1 MKGKMKQLTECTKL
15 QQLTSNAQEATTSS
29 QYASLNT
36 PNFCKACS
44 LAKTGSRPSYAKD
57 TKQNIP
63 FLQHIQGDICGPIH
77 PKCGPFKYFTVLVD
91 ASTRWTHVALLST
104 RNAAFSK
111 LLAQIIRLRA
121 HHPDYPIKSIRLDNA
136 GEFTSQAF
144 YDYCMSIGIDVEH
157 PVPHVHTQN
166 GLAEATIKRIQMI
179 ARALVMRTNLPT
191 SAWGYAIL
199 HAALLIRFRPTASQ
213 PFSAYQL
220 VTGYEPDISHLRIF
234 GCAVYVPIAPPQRTK
249 MGPQRRLRGDRKKDF
264 PRERQELSWNV
275 PTLSHFDPRT
285 SQCESEVKRILNLQ
299 NVADSIPDAFT
310 DIAKVTRSHIPAA
323 NVPARLEVPKQG
335 HNTVGKSVATTHSG
349 SVVEA
354 VAPKRKRGRPLGS
367 VDTRPRK
374 KKESTAQSDPFIIN
388 TENPS
393 HEIVSDYSYVHESLL
408 EDTPKS
414 ILIPE
419 NKEISMN
426 YENAHELMERS
437 SILIDDIFA
446 YTVAHEIIEHDD
458 IEPRSVEECQQRADW
473 PKWKE
478 AIQAE
483 LDSLAKRQL
492 EKYKTGSFSDRE
504 VKVLAPPR
512 LIFEKV
518 PTFYQLSA
526 AKMKFSAAKLAFALT
541 RRFQN
546 LPKIEGIGFLS
557 VSRRERLLV
566 TANLLEPFEEP
577 EREFRKRNKKT
588 RANKVRPRALIFEM
602 GEEAPMWTARRAAP
616 TVPTNP
622 IMKPNL
628 NKEIPGKLL
637 HMIKDLTFDGKND
650 SNPIVHLE
658 NFVDIC
664 DLFKTEEGRDD
675 AIRLRVFPLTLVG
688 EARAWLRSL
697 EPSSITTWEG
707 LRSNFLSRF
716 FPPSKIDKLKA
727 DIRSFQQDDGET
739 ISEAWERFKHLL
751 NSCPSH
757 GLTKSEQVQTFY
769 SGLAYSSRATLDS
782 SAGGVFMYKTPTE
795 GYKLLEDMLIHN
807 IDWRTDKR
815 LQIPRMAGK
824 ISTDFDPSDEIVAV
838 KNQQV
843 GRIAQTLAERT
854 QGELPTQT
862 QVNPKV
868 ENAKPMLMMAGTKS
882 KKAWTD
888 IYNKKY
894 VDSDSES
901 EPDYATD
908 YDSEGFTISFE
919 HLKLNDSDTSS
930 DDENEDEDGKQG
942 GYAEFVIPKKEKK
955 GKEKEKEKPDK
966 EELIYIAPIK
976 HDPGSYSLPISCSKY
991 KGLALIDSGAALNM
1005 MPSCFCRKMGIKKIE
1020 PTDYQYRGVNG
1031 YMTKPLGIAEAVPI
1045 RIGNFV
1051 YYTDFIIANL
1061 PKDTEI
1067 PIILGRAFLH
1077 TAQVNTDMRNQV
1089 TSMGYGENR
1098 LYFDP
1103 NGEPVRHLDEP
1114 YEDPSLTYKKVPNRP
1129 LLPHE
1134 QMGRKKTEDYP
1145 NPIQPKEISTNPGPS
1160 KKEHR
1165 KKRGNHSEG
1174 IEAKIDENRHESEF
1188 FKRWKQKDFANA
1200 KPLVWRREVC
1210 PDQHQRQRTRSS
1222 TSSVPNFR
1230 APGGGHVFTYF
1241 GNDPTLNDQR
1251 REHYRKIVDRLASR
1265 QILVPRRVDWDLLQ
1279 VMGMRNEIRAKLE
1292 KHAYDEE
1299 GSEYFI
1305 CHAWERIFD
1314 FAETLYR
1321 ELILEFVAT
1330 FRFEEEKALDEFYQ
1344 PCMSFRLGGVWHSIS
1359 LVDLA
1364 VALGIYTQAE
1374 VEAPGFVEYM
1384 FASGKRPDD
1393 FDPSLSWAV
1402 LGSGNYGGNLKVK
1415 SLLSSSDRLYHRML
1429 VNAVNARSSS
1439 EEKISTYDLWLLEQL
1454 TTDDKYLNAP
1464 YIVAMQLMKGG
1475 GYREGSRMA
1484 GGQYV
1489 TRLARHYGVLTDDAI
1504 ASMTSLGEMGLI
1516 DMEQLRGMGAA
1527 AVDHLVGGDQFTW
1540 IPYPQTH
1547 EPRRRTRSTQETGEA
1562 SGANED
1568 EQPTDEAGHS
1578 GYEDLSNRLS
1588 EMQLTYGRH
1597 HQHMEYN
1604 TTEALHQANWQ
1615 SGLMNRMASQF
1626 GVAPATPFAASQ
1638 FWPFSDDAPPG
1649 YPTFEDWP
1657 LQDLEVKSTLGASSG
1672 GNHLSPLHLLH
1683 SSFSPPLLLEERKAP
1698 NPRVLAWISLGS
1710 FSLTLAWCRCVSQGV
1725 TSWYQSFS
1733 LSELGNHCSMPR
1745 LKLSELVNATHT
1757 LGRTLGGESN
1767 KICMA
1772 NTRSQT
1778 GAARGPPDQT
1788 ASTADQ
1794 QVRVETVESP
1804 PRLQVLGGGPEHVPR
1819 VNLDDREPVL
1829 TEVTPEMRMFDNV
1842 MKAVN
1847 EAMSKQQESFMK
1859 MLEDRDTS
1867 NRRHETVGENAATAS
1882 GDAEVVVVT
1891 EETRVTGDKE
1901 KEKGKAKG
1909 CSYKNFL
1916 GCKPPEFRG
1925 CTDPVVCLYWL
1936 REMEMAFE
1944 ASECDSSQRVKF
1956 ASHLLKGEALTW
1968 WNLTRSSLTPEVYA
1982 RLSWAEFKKK
1992 MLEKYCSERA
2002 LDKIEDEFRGLKK
2015 GNNPISFYAK
2025 DFMEKLG
2032 MVEHLAPDEKAKI
2045 KAYSRGL
2052 PAEIRSAVR
2061 IARVTTLHEAIEESL
2076 RIEDDITQA
2085 RVEGY
2090 QAGQKRKFEE
2100 AAMSARPSKTFQ
2112 DGKRGGNRVE
2122 AKWCNKCRSKHYGP
2136 CRSDSR

>member
-1 MKGKMKQLTECTKL
+1 
-15 QQLTSNAQEATTSS
+15 
-29 QYASLNT
+29 
-36 PNFCKACS
+36 
-44 LAKTGSRPSYAKD
+44 
-57 TKQNIP
+57 
-63 FLQHIQGDICGPIH
+63 
-77 PKCGPFKYFTVLVD
+77 
-91 ASTRWTHVALLST
+91 
-104 RNAAFSK
+104 
-111 LLAQIIRLRA
+111 
-121 HHPDYPIKSIRLDNA
+121 
-136 GEFTSQAF
+136 
-144 YDYCMSIGIDVEH
+144 
-157 PVPHVHTQN
+157 
-166 GLAEATIKRIQMI
+166 
-179 ARALVMRTNLPT
+179 
-191 SAWGYAIL
+191 
-199 HAALLIRFRPTASQ
+199 
-213 PFSAYQL
+213 
-220 VTGYEPDISHLRIF
+220 
-234 GCAVYVPIAPPQRTK
+234 
-249 MGPQRRLRGDRKKDF
+249 
-264 PRERQELSWNV
+264 
-275 PTLSHFDPRT
+275 
-285 SQCESEVKRILNLQ
+285 
-299 NVADSIPDAFT
+299 
-310 DIAKVTRSHIPAA
+310 
-323 NVPARLEVPKQG
+323 
-335 HNTVGKSVATTHSG
+335 
-349 SVVEA
+349 
-354 VAPKRKRGRPLGS
+354 
-367 VDTRPRK
+367 
-374 KKESTAQSDPFIIN
+374 
-388 TENPS
+388 
-393 HEIVSDYSYVHESLL
+393 
-408 EDTPKS
+408 
-414 ILIPE
+414 
-419 NKEISMN
+419 
-426 YENAHELMERS
+426 
-437 SILIDDIFA
+437 
-446 YTVAHEIIEHDD
+446 
-458 IEPRSVEECQQRADW
+458 
-473 PKWKE
+473 
-478 AIQAE
+478 
-483 LDSLAKRQL
+483 
-492 EKYKTGSFSDRE
+492 
-504 VKVLAPPR
+504 
-512 LIFEKV
+512 
-518 PTFYQLSA
+518 
-526 AKMKFSAAKLAFALT
+526 
-541 RRFQN
+541 
-546 LPKIEGIGFLS
+546 
-557 VSRRERLLV
+557 
-566 TANLLEPFEEP
+566 
-577 EREFRKRNKKT
+577 
-588 RANKVRPRALIFEM
+588 M

-622 IMKPNL
+622 ITKPNL

-675 AIRLRVFPLTLVG
+675 AIRLRVFPLTLAG

-697 EPSSITTWEG
+697 EPGSITTWEG

-824 ISTDFDPSDEIVAV
+824 ISTDFDPSDEIAAV

-843 GRIAQTLAERT
+843 KFERKIDELIKSVHALQVGCEECKGPHLTKDCWTHCSNISREDPRRTSDANPSQSKGGKRKADAHDGRNEVKEGVDRYLQ
-854 QGELPTQT
+854 Q
-862 QVNPKV
+862 
-868 ENAKPMLMMAGTKS
+868 
-882 KKAWTD
+882 
-888 IYNKKY
+888 KY

-919 HLKLNDSDTSS
+919 HLKLNDLDTSS

-1241 GNDPTLNDQR
+1241 RNDPTLNDQR

-1279 VMGMRNEIRAKLE
+1279 VMGMRNEIGAKLE

-1454 TTDDKYLNAP
+1454 TTDEKYSNAP

-1489 TRLARHYGVLTDDAI
+1489 TCLARHYGVLTDDAI

-1578 GYEDLSNRLS
+1578 GYEDLSNRLM

-1649 YPTFEDWP
+1649 YPTFEDWHTAVY
-1657 LQDLEVKSTLGASSG
+1657 DSASEHERRAKSNIVAALKKRK
-1672 GNHLSPLHLLH
+1672 
-1683 SSFSPPLLLEERKAP
+1683 ERK
-1698 NPRVLAWISLGS
+1698 RKDETQRKEKKISKESREKKSEIVRKLEKYKTGS
-1710 FSLTLAWCRCVSQGV
+1710 FSDREVKVLA
-1725 TSWYQSFS
+1725 
-1733 LSELGNHCSMPR
+1733 
-1745 LKLSELVNATHT
+1745 
-1757 LGRTLGGESN
+1757 
-1767 KICMA
+1767 
-1772 NTRSQT
+1772 
-1778 GAARGPPDQT
+1778 
-1788 ASTADQ
+1788 
-1794 QVRVETVESP
+1794 P
-1804 PRLQVLGGGPEHVPR
+1804 PRLIFEKVPAFYQLSAAKMKFSAAKLAFALTRRFQNLPKIEGVGFLSVSRRERLLGE
-1819 VNLDDREPVL
+1819 RE
-1829 TEVTPEMRMFDNV
+1829 
-1842 MKAVN
+1842 
-1847 EAMSKQQESFMK
+1847 
-1859 MLEDRDTS
+1859 
-1867 NRRHETVGENAATAS
+1867 TAS
-1882 GDAEVVVVT
+1882 GP
-1891 EETRVTGDKE
+1891 
-1901 KEKGKAKG
+1901 
-1909 CSYKNFL
+1909 SF
-1916 GCKPPEFRG
+1916 
-1925 CTDPVVCLYWL
+1925 
-1936 REMEMAFE
+1936 
-1944 ASECDSSQRVKF
+1944 
-1956 ASHLLKGEALTW
+1956 
-1968 WNLTRSSLTPEVYA
+1968 
-1982 RLSWAEFKKK
+1982 
-1992 MLEKYCSERA
+1992 KYCSQPSVPYA
-2002 LDKIEDEFRGLKK
+2002 FLDRKIQKK
-2015 GNNPISFYAK
+2015 GQLYQLVSGLEGESSVERGDAAPI
-2025 DFMEKLG
+2025 
-2032 MVEHLAPDEKAKI
+2032 
-2045 KAYSRGL
+2045 
-2052 PAEIRSAVR
+2052 R
-2061 IARVTTLHEAIEESL
+2061 IL
-2076 RIEDDITQA
+2076 D
-2085 RVEGY
+2085 
-2090 QAGQKRKFEE
+2090 
-2100 AAMSARPSKTFQ
+2100 
-2112 DGKRGGNRVE
+2112 
-2122 AKWCNKCRSKHYGP
+2122 
-2136 CRSDSR
+2136 

>member
-1 MKGKMKQLTECTKL
+1 
-15 QQLTSNAQEATTSS
+15 
-29 QYASLNT
+29 
-36 PNFCKACS
+36 
-44 LAKTGSRPSYAKD
+44 
-57 TKQNIP
+57 
-63 FLQHIQGDICGPIH
+63 
-77 PKCGPFKYFTVLVD
+77 
-91 ASTRWTHVALLST
+91 
-104 RNAAFSK
+104 
-111 LLAQIIRLRA
+111 
-121 HHPDYPIKSIRLDNA
+121 
-136 GEFTSQAF
+136 
-144 YDYCMSIGIDVEH
+144 
-157 PVPHVHTQN
+157 
-166 GLAEATIKRIQMI
+166 
-179 ARALVMRTNLPT
+179 
-191 SAWGYAIL
+191 
-199 HAALLIRFRPTASQ
+199 
-213 PFSAYQL
+213 
-220 VTGYEPDISHLRIF
+220 
-234 GCAVYVPIAPPQRTK
+234 
-249 MGPQRRLRGDRKKDF
+249 
-264 PRERQELSWNV
+264 
-275 PTLSHFDPRT
+275 
-285 SQCESEVKRILNLQ
+285 
-299 NVADSIPDAFT
+299 
-310 DIAKVTRSHIPAA
+310 
-323 NVPARLEVPKQG
+323 
-335 HNTVGKSVATTHSG
+335 
-349 SVVEA
+349 
-354 VAPKRKRGRPLGS
+354 
-367 VDTRPRK
+367 
-374 KKESTAQSDPFIIN
+374 
-388 TENPS
+388 
-393 HEIVSDYSYVHESLL
+393 
-408 EDTPKS
+408 
-414 ILIPE
+414 
-419 NKEISMN
+419 
-426 YENAHELMERS
+426 
-437 SILIDDIFA
+437 
-446 YTVAHEIIEHDD
+446 
-458 IEPRSVEECQQRADW
+458 
-473 PKWKE
+473 
-478 AIQAE
+478 
-483 LDSLAKRQL
+483 
-492 EKYKTGSFSDRE
+492 
-504 VKVLAPPR
+504 
-512 LIFEKV
+512 
-518 PTFYQLSA
+518 
-526 AKMKFSAAKLAFALT
+526 
-541 RRFQN
+541 
-546 LPKIEGIGFLS
+546 
-557 VSRRERLLV
+557 
-566 TANLLEPFEEP
+566 
-577 EREFRKRNKKT
+577 
-588 RANKVRPRALIFEM
+588 M

-616 TVPTNP
+616 IVPTNP
-622 IMKPNL
+622 ITKPNL

-675 AIRLRVFPLTLVG
+675 AIRLRVFPLTLAG
-688 EARAWLRSL
+688 EARSWLRSL

-716 FPPSKIDKLKA
+716 FPPS
-727 DIRSFQQDDGET
+727 
-739 ISEAWERFKHLL
+739 
-751 NSCPSH
+751 
-757 GLTKSEQVQTFY
+757 KSEQVQTFY

-824 ISTDFDPSDEIVAV
+824 ISTDFDPSDEIAAV
-838 KNQQV
+838 KNQQVKFERKIDELIKSIHALQVGCEECKGPHLTKDCPNRPMMTPEEVNYLNRGDYQGRWNNNRNFNPRLPGFFAPNQPNQRTEGEPRISIEDRLIQFMDAQKKINDEVGSYLRNHQSVIQNLELQV

-868 ENAKPMLMMAGTKS
+868 ENANPMLMMAGTKS

-888 IYNKKY
+888 NYNKKY

-1045 RIGNFV
+1045 RIRNFV

-1129 LLPHE
+1129 LPPHE

-1145 NPIQPKEISTNPGPS
+1145 NPIQPNEISTNPGPS

-1210 PDQHQRQRTRSS
+1210 PDQHQRQRTHSS

-1241 GNDPTLNDQR
+1241 GNDPTLNDRR

-1279 VMGMRNEIRAKLE
+1279 VMGMRNEIGAKLE

-1374 VEAPGFVEYM
+1374 VEAPGFMEYM

-1454 TTDDKYLNAP
+1454 TTDDKYPNAP

-1489 TRLARHYGVLTDDAI
+1489 TRLARHYGVLTDDVI

-1527 AVDHLVGGDQFTW
+1527 VVDHLVGGDQFTW

-1547 EPRRRTRSTQETGEA
+1547 EPRRRTRSTQETSEA

-1649 YPTFEDWP
+1649 YPTFEDWRNQP
-1657 LQDLEVKSTLGASSG
+1657 
-1672 GNHLSPLHLLH
+1672 
-1683 SSFSPPLLLEERKAP
+1683 
-1698 NPRVLAWISLGS
+1698 
-1710 FSLTLAWCRCVSQGV
+1710 
-1725 TSWYQSFS
+1725 
-1733 LSELGNHCSMPR
+1733 
-1745 LKLSELVNATHT
+1745 
-1757 LGRTLGGESN
+1757 
-1767 KICMA
+1767 
-1772 NTRSQT
+1772 
-1778 GAARGPPDQT
+1778 RGP
-1788 ASTADQ
+1788 
-1794 QVRVETVESP
+1794 
-1804 PRLQVLGGGPEHVPR
+1804 
-1819 VNLDDREPVL
+1819 
-1829 TEVTPEMRMFDNV
+1829 
-1842 MKAVN
+1842 
-1847 EAMSKQQESFMK
+1847 
-1859 MLEDRDTS
+1859 
-1867 NRRHETVGENAATAS
+1867 
-1882 GDAEVVVVT
+1882 
-1891 EETRVTGDKE
+1891 
-1901 KEKGKAKG
+1901 
-1909 CSYKNFL
+1909 Y
-1916 GCKPPEFRG
+1916 
-1925 CTDPVVCLYWL
+1925 
-1936 REMEMAFE
+1936 
-1944 ASECDSSQRVKF
+1944 
-1956 ASHLLKGEALTW
+1956 
-1968 WNLTRSSLTPEVYA
+1968 
-1982 RLSWAEFKKK
+1982 
-1992 MLEKYCSERA
+1992 
-2002 LDKIEDEFRGLKK
+2002 
-2015 GNNPISFYAK
+2015 
-2025 DFMEKLG
+2025 
-2032 MVEHLAPDEKAKI
+2032 
-2045 KAYSRGL
+2045 
-2052 PAEIRSAVR
+2052 
-2061 IARVTTLHEAIEESL
+2061 
-2076 RIEDDITQA
+2076 
-2085 RVEGY
+2085 
-2090 QAGQKRKFEE
+2090 
-2100 AAMSARPSKTFQ
+2100 
-2112 DGKRGGNRVE
+2112 
-2122 AKWCNKCRSKHYGP
+2122 
-2136 CRSDSR
+2136 

>member
-1 MKGKMKQLTECTKL
+1 
-15 QQLTSNAQEATTSS
+15 
-29 QYASLNT
+29 
-36 PNFCKACS
+36 
-44 LAKTGSRPSYAKD
+44 
-57 TKQNIP
+57 
-63 FLQHIQGDICGPIH
+63 
-77 PKCGPFKYFTVLVD
+77 
-91 ASTRWTHVALLST
+91 
-104 RNAAFSK
+104 
-111 LLAQIIRLRA
+111 
-121 HHPDYPIKSIRLDNA
+121 
-136 GEFTSQAF
+136 
-144 YDYCMSIGIDVEH
+144 
-157 PVPHVHTQN
+157 
-166 GLAEATIKRIQMI
+166 
-179 ARALVMRTNLPT
+179 
-191 SAWGYAIL
+191 
-199 HAALLIRFRPTASQ
+199 
-213 PFSAYQL
+213 
-220 VTGYEPDISHLRIF
+220 
-234 GCAVYVPIAPPQRTK
+234 
-249 MGPQRRLRGDRKKDF
+249 
-264 PRERQELSWNV
+264 
-275 PTLSHFDPRT
+275 
-285 SQCESEVKRILNLQ
+285 
-299 NVADSIPDAFT
+299 
-310 DIAKVTRSHIPAA
+310 
-323 NVPARLEVPKQG
+323 
-335 HNTVGKSVATTHSG
+335 
-349 SVVEA
+349 
-354 VAPKRKRGRPLGS
+354 
-367 VDTRPRK
+367 
-374 KKESTAQSDPFIIN
+374 
-388 TENPS
+388 
-393 HEIVSDYSYVHESLL
+393 
-408 EDTPKS
+408 
-414 ILIPE
+414 
-419 NKEISMN
+419 
-426 YENAHELMERS
+426 
-437 SILIDDIFA
+437 
-446 YTVAHEIIEHDD
+446 
-458 IEPRSVEECQQRADW
+458 
-473 PKWKE
+473 
-478 AIQAE
+478 
-483 LDSLAKRQL
+483 
-492 EKYKTGSFSDRE
+492 
-504 VKVLAPPR
+504 
-512 LIFEKV
+512 
-518 PTFYQLSA
+518 
-526 AKMKFSAAKLAFALT
+526 
-541 RRFQN
+541 
-546 LPKIEGIGFLS
+546 
-557 VSRRERLLV
+557 
-566 TANLLEPFEEP
+566 
-577 EREFRKRNKKT
+577 
-588 RANKVRPRALIFEM
+588 
-602 GEEAPMWTARRAAP
+602 
-616 TVPTNP
+616 
-622 IMKPNL
+622 
-628 NKEIPGKLL
+628 
-637 HMIKDLTFDGKND
+637 
-650 SNPIVHLE
+650 
-658 NFVDIC
+658 
-664 DLFKTEEGRDD
+664 
-675 AIRLRVFPLTLVG
+675 
-688 EARAWLRSL
+688 
-697 EPSSITTWEG
+697 
-707 LRSNFLSRF
+707 
-716 FPPSKIDKLKA
+716 
-727 DIRSFQQDDGET
+727 
-739 ISEAWERFKHLL
+739 
-751 NSCPSH
+751 
-757 GLTKSEQVQTFY
+757 
-769 SGLAYSSRATLDS
+769 
-782 SAGGVFMYKTPTE
+782 
-795 GYKLLEDMLIHN
+795 
-807 IDWRTDKR
+807 
-815 LQIPRMAGK
+815 
-824 ISTDFDPSDEIVAV
+824 
-838 KNQQV
+838 
-843 GRIAQTLAERT
+843 
-854 QGELPTQT
+854 
-862 QVNPKV
+862 
-868 ENAKPMLMMAGTKS
+868 MLMMAGTKS

-1134 QMGRKKTEDYP
+1134 QVGRKKTEDYP

-1241 GNDPTLNDQR
+1241 GNDPTLNDRR

-1279 VMGMRNEIRAKLE
+1279 VMGMRNEIGDKLE

-1374 VEAPGFVEYM
+1374 VEAPGFMEYM

-1454 TTDDKYLNAP
+1454 TTDDKYPNAP

-1489 TRLARHYGVLTDDAI
+1489 THLARNYGVLTDDAI

-1649 YPTFEDWP
+1649 YPTFEDWHTAVY
-1657 LQDLEVKSTLGASSG
+1657 DSASGTISG
-1672 GNHLSPLHLLH
+1672 I
-1683 SSFSPPLLLEERKAP
+1683 
-1698 NPRVLAWISLGS
+1698 ISL
-1710 FSLTLAWCRCVSQGV
+1710 R
-1725 TSWYQSFS
+1725 
-1733 LSELGNHCSMPR
+1733 SE
-1745 LKLSELVNATHT
+1745 
-1757 LGRTLGGESN
+1757 
-1767 KICMA
+1767 
-1772 NTRSQT
+1772 
-1778 GAARGPPDQT
+1778 
-1788 ASTADQ
+1788 
-1794 QVRVETVESP
+1794 QV
-1804 PRLQVLGGGPEHVPR
+1804 
-1819 VNLDDREPVL
+1819 
-1829 TEVTPEMRMFDNV
+1829 
-1842 MKAVN
+1842 K
-1847 EAMSKQQESFMK
+1847 
-1859 MLEDRDTS
+1859 
-1867 NRRHETVGENAATAS
+1867 
-1882 GDAEVVVVT
+1882 
-1891 EETRVTGDKE
+1891 
-1901 KEKGKAKG
+1901 
-1909 CSYKNFL
+1909 
-1916 GCKPPEFRG
+1916 
-1925 CTDPVVCLYWL
+1925 
-1936 REMEMAFE
+1936 
-1944 ASECDSSQRVKF
+1944 
-1956 ASHLLKGEALTW
+1956 
-1968 WNLTRSSLTPEVYA
+1968 
-1982 RLSWAEFKKK
+1982 
-1992 MLEKYCSERA
+1992 
-2002 LDKIEDEFRGLKK
+2002 
-2015 GNNPISFYAK
+2015 
-2025 DFMEKLG
+2025 
-2032 MVEHLAPDEKAKI
+2032 
-2045 KAYSRGL
+2045 
-2052 PAEIRSAVR
+2052 
-2061 IARVTTLHEAIEESL
+2061 
-2076 RIEDDITQA
+2076 
-2085 RVEGY
+2085 
-2090 QAGQKRKFEE
+2090 
-2100 AAMSARPSKTFQ
+2100 
-2112 DGKRGGNRVE
+2112 
-2122 AKWCNKCRSKHYGP
+2122 
-2136 CRSDSR
+2136 